1 MYSMSR
7 GGSQGINKV
16 KCCVD
21 IVNDVCVCV
30 CVCVHVYL
38 GGNVNYTQTA
48 LDILCSCVSI
58 DP

>member
-1 MYSMSR
+1 MSR